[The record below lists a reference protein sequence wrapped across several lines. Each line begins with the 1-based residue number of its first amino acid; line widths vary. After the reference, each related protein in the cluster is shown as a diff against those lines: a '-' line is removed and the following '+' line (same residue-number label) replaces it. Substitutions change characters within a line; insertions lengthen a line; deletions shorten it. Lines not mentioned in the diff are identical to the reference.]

1 MAYWCHTSNEIY
13 NYSASTSNVINEHA
27 YMDHMKLTE
36 QVLRL
41 SNTGNGVNYNGTVL
55 EVNYYQPTSGTGE
68 ECRVWGYAHGWGTQR
83 RREFFRCH
91 VINTQDN
98 INYLRFVNENKT
110 TASAWNLYGQ
120 WNLYKMEP

>member
-1 MAYWCHTSNEIY
+1 M
-13 NYSASTSNVINEHA
+13 NEHA
-27 YMDHMKLTE
+27 YIDHMKLTE

-68 ECRVWGYAHGWGTQR
+68 ECRVWRYAHGWGTQR